1 MSRSSLVH
9 RYGAYGGVDDFSVK
23 DFELVNIKNPSAI
36 EQPYR
41 RFSLSF
47 NALTYN
53 ANTVNRRALV
63 SATSVSG
70 SVFILVAG
78 SLGNRYKE
86 SRTELGSISTSFRAF
101 STSKARVVEIEA
113 AEEEAARAGVPDG
126 DDMSLSSKL
135 DGTVGATSVG
145 LT

>member
-101 STSKARVVEIEA
+101 STSKARVVEIE
-113 AEEEAARAGVPDG
+113 EAARAGVPDG